1 MLEGK
6 RQKQIASVLER
17 DFNNIFQKLGLSM
30 MDGGMISIST
40 VKVTPDLHEARV
52 YLSFYNVKDP
62 VSTLKKIQERDWE
75 IKKMLTAS
83 IRHQLRTMPVLS
95 YYIDDTLE
103 YADKMET
110 LFKEIKKQ
118 DDKGSYNEEKA
129 NQDSE
134 SKDSENP

>member
-6 RQKQIASVLER
+6 RQKQVASVLER

-62 VSTLKKIQERDWE
+62 VKALKAIQERDWE

-110 LFKEIKKQ
+110 LFKEIKKK
-118 DDKGSYNEEKA
+118 DSK
-129 NQDSE
+129 DSE
-134 SKDSENP
+134 DKDSENP